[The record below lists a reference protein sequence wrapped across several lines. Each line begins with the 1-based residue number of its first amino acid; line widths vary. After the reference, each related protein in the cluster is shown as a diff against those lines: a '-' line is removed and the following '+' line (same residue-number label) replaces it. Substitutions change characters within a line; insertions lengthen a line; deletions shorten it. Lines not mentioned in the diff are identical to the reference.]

1 MVTIPVSMYQT
12 VVTNIGNL
20 NEGIPVSMNTITT
33 ATETAT
39 STTGAISNEDQV
51 NDASTTANNEM
62 EDVKAVLN
70 GTQTASIGNSE
81 EES

>member
-12 VVTNIGNL
+12 VVTNIGSL
-20 NEGIPVSMNTITT
+20 NDGIPVSMNAITT

-51 NDASTTANNEM
+51 NDASTTTNSEM
-62 EDVKAVLN
+62 EDVKTVLN
-70 GTQTASIGNSE
+70 GTQSTSVGNSE